1 MHKMCGIIGYTGVK
15 NCPDILMNGLEKM
28 EYRGYDS
35 AGVVVVDGEKLHVRK
50 SIGRIANLSE
60 LLEKEPLHGYTG
72 IGHTRWATH
81 GVPSFKNSHP
91 HVDMH
96 NTVAVVH
103 NGIIENYFTLK
114 NDLIEKGVVFSTETD
129 TEVVAQLIGYYY
141 NGDMLAT
148 LLQVLPMLEGAYAL
162 GIVSLNDPDTLYCT
176 RKESPLI
183 VGKGEDGNFIAS
195 DVSAILEY
203 TRDIYYL
210 DNFDLAKIE
219 KDNIRFFNMQGAPIA
234 KAIEHITWDAAAAE
248 KGGYEHFMLK
258 EIFEQ
263 PKAIADTL
271 NHYIDVK
278 NMRIRSNLM
287 PFTSEE
293 ARILP
298 KLSIVACGT
307 AYHAGTVG
315 KSLIEKLARI
325 PVDVKIA
332 SEFRYGDNIFTPG
345 ETFIAVSQSGE
356 TADTIAAIKKA
367 KEFGS
372 RVVSLCNVIGST
384 VARESDAV
392 LYTLAGPEIAVA
404 STKAY
409 VTQVLLFTIIA
420 LDLAHKRDLLTDA
433 ELENLLAELISIPKK
448 AELVLMQQDYIKELA
463 DKFLDAKNV
472 FFIGRLLDY
481 SLSMEAALKLKEIS
495 YLHSEA
501 YAAGELKHGTIALIE
516 KGTLVI
522 ATATQGGIFEK
533 TLSSIEEVR
542 VRGAE
547 IITILGHNHKAEGDS
562 LGDIITLPE
571 CLDIYAP
578 LLAVIPMQLFA
589 YYMAYGKGCDI
600 DKPRNLAKS
609 VTVE

>member
-1 MHKMCGIIGYTGVK
+1 MCGIIGYTGVQ
-15 NCPDILMNGLEKM
+15 NCPDILINGLKKM

-35 AGVVVVDGEKLHVRK
+35 AGMVVSTGDELDIRK
-50 SIGRIANLSE
+50 ATGRIAS
-60 LLEKEPLHGYTG
+60 LEGLIENEPVHGFTG

-91 HVDMH
+91 LVDMH

-103 NGIIENYFTLK
+103 NGIIENYYSLK
-114 NDLIEKGVVFSTETD
+114 SDLIEKGIVFATETD
-129 TEVVAQLIGYYY
+129 TEVVAQLIGYYFD
-141 NGDMLAT
+141 GDMLST
-148 LLQVLPMLEGAYAL
+148 LFHVLPMLEGTYAF
-162 GIVSLNDPDTLYCT
+162 GIVSLKDPEVLYCT

-183 VGKGEDGNFIAS
+183 VGKGKDGNFIAS
-195 DVSAILEY
+195 DASAILEY

-210 DNFDLAKIE
+210 DNLD
-219 KDNIRFFNMQGAPIA
+219 IA
-234 KAIEHITWDAAAAE
+234 KVEKNNISFYTTSGEAVEKNAEYITWDIAAAE
-248 KGGYEHFMLK
+248 KGGYDHFMLK
-258 EIFEQ
+258 EIYDQ

-271 NHYIDVK
+271 NHYVDVE
-278 NMRIRSNLM
+278 NMRIKRELM
-287 PFTSEE
+287 PFTKEE
-293 ARILP
+293 ARNLP
-298 KLSIVACGT
+298 KISILACGT
-307 AYHAGTVG
+307 AYHAGMVG
-315 KSLIEKLARI
+315 KALIEKLARI
-325 PVDVKIA
+325 PVDTKIA
-332 SEFRYGDNIFTPG
+332 SEFRYGDNMFTPS
-345 ETFIAVSQSGE
+345 EAFIAVSQSGE

-367 KEFGS
+367 KEFGG
-372 RVVSLCNVIGST
+372 RVVSFCNVISSS

-420 LDLAHKRDLLTDA
+420 LDLAHQRDLLTDI
-433 ELENLLAELISIPKK
+433 ELASMLKELISIPKK
-448 AELVLMQQDYIKELA
+448 AELVLMQQGTVKNLA
-463 DKFLDAKNV
+463 EKFINAKNV

-522 ATATQGGIFEK
+522 ATATQGGVFEK
-533 TLSSIEEVR
+533 TLSNIEEVR

-547 IITILGHNHKAEGDS
+547 IVTILGHNHKIEGSTD
-562 LGDIITLPE
+562 DTITLPE
-571 CLDIYAP
+571 TLEIYAP

-589 YYMAYGKGCDI
+589 YHMALERGCDI